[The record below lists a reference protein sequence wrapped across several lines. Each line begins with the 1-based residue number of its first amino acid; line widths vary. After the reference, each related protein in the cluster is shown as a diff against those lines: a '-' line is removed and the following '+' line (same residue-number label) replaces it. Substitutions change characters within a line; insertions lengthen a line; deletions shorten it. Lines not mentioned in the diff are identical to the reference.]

1 VEAEVA
7 SSEAEVAAAMTQPE
21 PERVVLMHH
30 APKHNVPRYDKVLSV
45 CFPLRRRTHHPA
57 KLPKPL
63 TERRRT
69 IALHTQEN
77 FEQNRAVTAVEE
89 PRLALEME
97 SVLRTLS
104 CFHRWRLSSAKRS
117 FARELQSILT
127 EIQHDDDAMQ
137 SMTRRLQQR
146 DAFVCTLEA
155 EVGRLRAASQA
166 DAATLES
173 SRTRIHALEAE
184 LVLLRNQPPPRP
196 SALLPPPTDSA
207 ADRSEAAR
215 VAAVSRRERE
225 DGERERRGLIEQL
238 ARRDDELATAAEHA
252 RQLELQL
259 AGSQAALAKAEA
271 TAATFT
277 VQVRACGAAERQ
289 LVCVVC
295 VCMNTSTVC
304 VCV

>member
-1 VEAEVA
+1 
-7 SSEAEVAAAMTQPE
+7 
-21 PERVVLMHH
+21 L
-30 APKHNVPRYDKVLSV
+30 
-45 CFPLRRRTHHPA
+45 
-57 KLPKPL
+57 
-63 TERRRT
+63 
-69 IALHTQEN
+69 
-77 FEQNRAVTAVEE
+77 EQNRVAPAEE
-89 PRLALEME
+89 APRSALEVE

-155 EVGRLRAASQA
+155 EVGRLRAASEA
-166 DAATLES
+166 DAATVDS
-173 SRTRIHALEAE
+173 SRERIHALEAE

-196 SALLPPPTDSA
+196 SALPPTTTDSA

-225 DGERERRGLIEQL
+225 DGERERRGLMEQL
-238 ARRDDELATAAEHA
+238 ARRDDELATATERE

-259 AGSQAALAKAEA
+259 AGSKAALAKAEA
-271 TAATFT
+271 TASTFT
-277 VQVRACGAAERQ
+277 VQVRACNAAERDTR
-289 LVCVVC
+289 VRACVH
-295 VCMNTSTVC
+295 SLF
-304 VCV
+304 